1 MAKRFRFKLEA
12 VRKLRERERDVQR
25 RKVAE
30 AVRAV
35 TVAERRVSSLNDSL
49 RGTMVDGRDVLSSGQ
64 LDLGLV
70 RSQRFYQ
77 SWLHGT
83 ILESNTELS
92 KREREL
98 AVERADL
105 GRVNARYKSLEKLK
119 ERKWQRHL
127 QEVSK
132 EERAMFDEIA
142 VQRYQVARTAERL
155 EGRAE
160 VMIA

>member
-1 MAKRFRFKLEA
+1 MAKKFQFKLEV
-12 VRKLRERERDVQR
+12 VRKLRERERDIQR

-30 AVRAV
+30 SIRAV
-35 TVAERRVSSLNDSL
+35 TEAERRVEGLNASL
-49 RGTMVDGRDVLSSGQ
+49 RGTMDDGRNVLSSIR
-64 LDLGLV
+64 LDLGQV

-83 ILESNTELS
+83 ILESNEELG

-98 AVERADL
+98 TVDREEL
-105 GRVNARYKSLEKLK
+105 GRVNARFQSLEKLK
-119 ERKWQRHL
+119 EKKWQRHL

-142 VQRYQVARTAERL
+142 LQRYQIAQGDESFVDKV
-155 EGRAE
+155 E
-160 VMIA
+160 VMIT